1 MPLFGNDGNFRL
13 VIPKDKRGARSVRL
27 LSRLEV
33 VQLKSKS
40 MRTVIAMS
48 FALILVAAGMSA
60 QTATFQWNIPRP
72 FPSPPV
78 PSDNP
83 MSAAKVELGRYLFY
97 DKRMSVNGKTS
108 CATCHRQE
116 LAFTDGRA
124 RAEGTTG
131 EIHPRSSMSL
141 ANVAYLPSLTW
152 VNPNLDRLEEQALAP
167 IRGTSPVELG
177 LKDHEDQ
184 FLSEISSDPTYLR
197 LFPQAFPESPSP
209 YTMDN
214 VTKSIAAFERTLIS
228 VRSPY
233 DRYNYGN
240 EPDAISDAARRG
252 EHLFF
257 SGQRAG
263 CFQCHGSWNFDGQLR
278 FEGGPKVRS
287 TFLNIG
293 LYNVTGKYSY
303 PEPNTG
309 LFQFTLRPAD
319 VGKFRAPTL
328 RNIAVTAPYMHDG
341 SVLTLSEVIDHYA
354 SGGRTISS
362 GPYAGV
368 GHDNPNKA
376 PNVAGFQISDSE
388 KKDLIAF
395 LESLTDS
402 DFLHNAKFSN
412 PWISQTGG
420 IQ

>member
-1 MPLFGNDGNFRL
+1 MRVAGVALFG
-13 VIPKDKRGARSVRL
+13 L
-27 LSRLEV
+27 L
-33 VQLKSKS
+33 
-40 MRTVIAMS
+40 
-48 FALILVAAGMSA
+48 LVAASLVA
-60 QTATFQWNIPRP
+60 ETAAFQWDIPRP
-72 FPSPPV
+72 FPRPPV

-97 DKRMSVNGKTS
+97 DRRMSVNGKTS

-131 EIHPRSSMSL
+131 EMHPRSSMSL

-152 VNPNLDRLEEQALAP
+152 VNPDLDRLEDQAFLP
-167 IRGTSPVELG
+167 IRGTSPIELG
-177 LKDHEDQ
+177 MKDSEDR
-184 FLSEISSDPTYLR
+184 FLSEVKLDPVYLR
-197 LFPQAFPESPSP
+197 LFPQAFPESASP
-209 YTMDN
+209 HTLVN

-233 DRYNYGN
+233 DRYNFGN
-240 EPDAISDAARRG
+240 EPDAISAAAKRG
-252 EHLFF
+252 ELLFF
-257 SGQRAG
+257 SGQKAG

-278 FEGGPKVRS
+278 FEGGPNVR
-287 TFLNIG
+287 TVFLNTG
-293 LYNVTGKYSY
+293 LYNVAGRYSF

-309 LFQFTLRPAD
+309 LFQFTGRPAD

-341 SVLTLSEVIDHYA
+341 SIPTLSEVIDHYA
-354 SGGRTISS
+354 AGGRTITS

-368 GHDNPNKA
+368 GRDNPNKA
-376 PNVAGFQISDSE
+376 PNLAGFRISESE
-388 KKDLIAF
+388 KQDLIAF

-402 DFLHNAKFSN
+402 DFLHNPGFSD
-412 PWISQTGG
+412 PWSSQNGG
-420 IQ
+420 VH

>member
-1 MPLFGNDGNFRL
+1 MR
-13 VIPKDKRGARSVRL
+13 
-27 LSRLEV
+27 V
-33 VQLKSKS
+33 VSITL
-40 MRTVIAMS
+40 
-48 FALILVAAGMSA
+48 FALILIVASVGA
-60 QTATFQWNIPRP
+60 QTATFQWDIPRP
-72 FPSPPV
+72 FPRPPV
-78 PSDNP
+78 PSENP

-97 DKRMSVNGKTS
+97 DKRMSVNGKAS
-108 CATCHRQE
+108 CGTCHRQE

-124 RAEGTTG
+124 HAEGTTG
-131 EIHPRSSMSL
+131 EVHPRSSMSL

-152 VNPNLDRLEEQALAP
+152 ANPDLDRLEDQALLP
-167 IRGTSPVELG
+167 IRGTSPIELG
-177 LKDHEDQ
+177 MKDSEDR
-184 FLSEISSDPTYLR
+184 FLSEIRLDPTYRR
-197 LFPQAFPESPSP
+197 LFPEAFPESPSL
-209 YTMDN
+209 YTMEN

-240 EPDAISDAARRG
+240 EPDAISDAAKRG
-252 EHLFF
+252 ELLFF
-257 SGQRAG
+257 SGQKAG

-278 FEGGPKVRS
+278 FEGGPKVRP
-287 TFLNIG
+287 TFLNTG
-293 LYNVTGKYSY
+293 LYNVAGKYSY

-309 LFQFTLRPAD
+309 VFQFTGRPSD

-341 SVLTLSEVIDHYA
+341 SVATLSDVIDHYA

-376 PNVAGFQISDSE
+376 PNVAGFRISESE
-388 KKDLIAF
+388 KTDLIAF

-402 DFLHNAKFSN
+402 DFLVNPKFSD
-412 PWISQTGG
+412 PWPSRSGG
-420 IQ
+420 TQ